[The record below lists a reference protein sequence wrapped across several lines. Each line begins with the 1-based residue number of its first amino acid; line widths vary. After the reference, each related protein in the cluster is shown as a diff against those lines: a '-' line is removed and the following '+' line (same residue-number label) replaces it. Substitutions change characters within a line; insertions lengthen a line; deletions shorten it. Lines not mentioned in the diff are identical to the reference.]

1 MQLLLGLDVGTT
13 ALKVALFNE
22 RGGLLAVSTQ
32 EYTLLTP
39 KTNYVEAEA
48 EIYWQA
54 LKNGLDEIQ
63 KVYTIQS
70 SDKISLAISAQ
81 GETLICIDKYG
92 KVLRNAIVWM
102 DNRAVDEA
110 KEMEE
115 RFGNEL
121 CYQVTGQVS
130 FEPCCGLLGYY
141 T

>member
-81 GETLICIDKYG
+81 GETSICIDKYG
-92 KVLRNAIVWM
+92 QSSEK
-102 DNRAVDEA
+102 
-110 KEMEE
+110 
-115 RFGNEL
+115 
-121 CYQVTGQVS
+121 CYCLDGQS
-130 FEPCCGLLGYY
+130 GGRRSKRDGR
-141 T
+141 TIWK